1 MIPLEICGQCR
12 FTAASGVGRSRTER
26 GRRGGKVMVYHKP
39 TRPRGGRVG
48 EFWMVETK
56 KRRME
61 TCMQE
66 EGGGC
71 QVKWGRVI

>member
-1 MIPLEICGQCR
+1 
-12 FTAASGVGRSRTER
+12 
-26 GRRGGKVMVYHKP
+26 MVYHKP